1 MHNYLKLTDLIDNLQ
16 NYYYK
21 DSNLDES
28 IKYLDIGK
36 FRFAASNTN
45 LLIQQF
51 DDVGQVISD
60 SYLNLLNISLDVNTK
75 PNFLINS
82 VNILNEIN
90 NRYTKVQIDGILST
104 LVSETL
110 LIFFIHKM
118 R

>member
-1 MHNYLKLTDLIDNLQ
+1 MLDNLH

-75 PNFLINS
+75 QQTFLN
-82 VNILNEIN
+82 
-90 NRYTKVQIDGILST
+90 K
-104 LVSETL
+104 
-110 LIFFIHKM
+110 
-118 R
+118 